1 MNWGSAQA
9 FWAMDG
15 YGLFVWGSFGVA
27 ALILLVEPWL
37 ARQRH
42 QRARRDAANS
52 TQDTRL

>member
-1 MNWGSAQA
+1 MNWGSAAA

-27 ALILLVEPWL
+27 ALILVVEPWL

-42 QRARRDAANS
+42 QRARRDAA
-52 TQDTRL
+52 TTREESGS